1 MGKTVPAAGAATKA
15 SKSASSTYARY
26 VFWVLYV
33 VSFLNYLDRYV
44 IAGAA
49 NVVAK
54 ELGFQ
59 LDGIGFISSAFLVVY
74 TLGALPLSLWADRAK
89 RKNVVA
95 VCIAFWSFATM
106 TTALVVNFATL
117 FISRMFLGVGEA
129 GYFPAGTAMM
139 SDYYRRERRSRVM
152 SLWSTAQLFGILGGY
167 AVGGA
172 LAGLF
177 AGSWRLAFICTGVP
191 GLVLAFLAW
200 RMREPRRN
208 QADEEARLGEQEEP
222 EVAAEQAMLLIARD
236 VPTTTMQDRWKRVAL
251 QLRDLLR
258 IKTLAVLIVMQVFA
272 YFVLGVNTTFLP
284 TYLQQNDTFAMSS
297 GRAGLYSGVV
307 IVLAGIVGTTLGGY
321 MSDWLSRKYGGAR
334 VLVCGIGFLL
344 SAPSYALAITYRN
357 LFAFTVFF
365 VLTALLITVYTGP
378 STAAAQDVVPSAMR
392 ASAVGIS
399 LLLAHLF
406 GDAFAPSLVGILATA
421 FDPTHG
427 QHFRNSMAGQD
438 LSHAL
443 LVSCVPALLIAGL
456 LGVWGSRW
464 MKSDVEAAER
474 ANGAALNNV

>member
-1 MGKTVPAAGAATKA
+1 MEETAPAGVATKA
-15 SKSASSTYARY
+15 SKSASSAYARY
-26 VFWVLYV
+26 VFWILYV
-33 VSFLNYLDRYV
+33 ISFLNYLDRYV

-49 NVVAK
+49 NIVAK
-54 ELGFQ
+54 ELGFR
-59 LDGIGFISSAFLVVY
+59 LDGIGIISSAFILVY
-74 TLGALPLSLWADRAK
+74 TLGALPLGLWADRAK
-89 RKNVVA
+89 RKNVVTLC
-95 VCIAFWSFATM
+95 VAFWSFATM
-106 TTALVVNFATL
+106 TTALAVNFTTL

-139 SDYYRRERRSRVM
+139 SDYFRRERRSRVM

-177 AGSWRLAFICTGVP
+177 IGSWRLAFICTGVP
-191 GLVLAFLAW
+191 GLVLAFLAS
-200 RMREPRRN
+200 RMREPKRN
-208 QADEEARLGEQEEP
+208 EADEEARLGEQEVP
-222 EVAAEQAMLLIARD
+222 EVAAEQATSAVARD
-236 VPTTTMQDRWKRVAL
+236 VSSTTIRDELKRIAL
-251 QLRDLLR
+251 QMRDLLR
-258 IKTLAVLIVMQVFA
+258 IKTLAVLIAMQVFA
-272 YFVLGVNTTFLP
+272 FFVLGVNTTFLP
-284 TYLQQNDTFAMSS
+284 TYLQQSDTFAMSS

-321 MSDWLSRKYGGAR
+321 MSDWLSRKYAGSR

-344 SAPSYALAITYRN
+344 SAPSFALAITYRN
-357 LFAFTVFF
+357 LFAFTIFF

-378 STAAAQDVVPSAMR
+378 STAATQDVVPSAMR

-427 QHFRNSMAGQD
+427 QHFLNGMAGQD

-456 LGVWGSRW
+456 LGIWGARW
-464 MKSDVEAAER
+464 MKSDVEAAEH
-474 ANGAALNNV
+474 ADSAALNNV

>member
-1 MGKTVPAAGAATKA
+1 MEKTVPASAATKA
-15 SKSASSTYARY
+15 SKSVSSAYARY

-33 VSFLNYLDRYV
+33 ISFLNYLDRYV

-59 LDGIGFISSAFLVVY
+59 LDGIGIISSAFIVVY
-74 TLGALPLSLWADRAK
+74 TLGALPLGLWADRAK

-95 VCIAFWSFATM
+95 VCVAFWSFATM
-106 TTALVVNFATL
+106 TTALAVNFTTL

-167 AVGGA
+167 AIGGA
-172 LAGLF
+172 VAGLF
-177 AGSWRLAFICTGVP
+177 VGSWRLAFICTGVP
-191 GLVLAFLAW
+191 GVVLAFLAS
-200 RMREPRRN
+200 RMREPKRN
-208 QADEEARLGEQEEP
+208 EADEEARLGEQEVQ
-222 EVAAEQAMLLIARD
+222 EVATAQAASAIAHSMSS
-236 VPTTTMQDRWKRVAL
+236 TTIRENLKLVARQMQA
-251 QLRDLLR
+251 LLR
-258 IKTLAVLIVMQVFA
+258 IKTLVVLIVMQGFA
-272 YFVLGVNTTFLP
+272 FFVVGVNTTFLP
-284 TYLQQNDTFAMSS
+284 TYLQQKDTFAMSS
-297 GRAGLYSGVV
+297 GRAGLYSGGI
-307 IVLAGIVGTTLGGY
+307 IVLAGVAGTLLGGY
-321 MSDWLSRKYGGAR
+321 LADWLNRRHGGSR

-344 SAPSYALAITYRN
+344 SAPSFALAITYRDIY
-357 LFAFTVFF
+357 AFTIFF

-378 STAAAQDVVPSAMR
+378 STAATQDVVPSTMR

-427 QHFRNSMAGQD
+427 QHFHNSVAGQD

-443 LVSCVPALLIAGL
+443 LVCCVPALLIAGL
-456 LGVWGSRW
+456 LGVWGARW
-464 MKSDVEAAER
+464 MKNDVEAAER
-474 ANGAALNNV
+474 ADSAAVNNV